1 MRRANRLAML
11 VTIGLLQTLTALPA
25 GAAELKVLLPL
36 GRVAYQ
42 TNEWIDVSV
51 VRSSVDGLKEG
62 TLALTLAGT
71 DGSKLDFTFAVR
83 PASGKTAVA
92 TEHLHL
98 NGALLRPGKY
108 RLDVAGDGTT
118 ATTQLEVY
126 THLRGSS
133 FKTIDWASHASK
145 HEQATLGE
153 DSMGFNLMLYAYGG
167 LDPDESIRGGLDYLR
182 NCTLGGWHYMDLR
195 RECDWSDPYVLG
207 GGIARA
213 SKQAF
218 EDRTRPNCL
227 GVHLYDEPL
236 LAEVK
241 DPTDAEGKRLVR
253 HGVPAQERSFRATFG
268 TDPPRFQDMHFGRPE
283 DARRWAEYNR
293 WRLLLLEAA
302 WKLSGHAVQSVEP
315 DFVPISQTQWAW
327 QAFDAGYYFNVNR
340 PFPVVSRHALY
351 DYKHGGDFSP
361 SFAFEFGRI
370 RDLKKPEW
378 YLPMWGSSHTD
389 LYRAEQYLSFMEN
402 LQGAAK
408 PPDLHAH
415 RPSRTPVAEGIVETN
430 KVMLRL
436 GTVFET
442 LPVTR
447 PETAVLYS
455 MSHNLHE
462 RTHDS
467 MDSYRGN
474 RHVQHLLLLY
484 IAGKQLHVPLFP
496 VVEEDVLDGTLALHH
511 KVVVLAGIDH
521 LDPPVAAKL
530 DAFRAGGGTVLLS
543 DDSKVQL
550 AGAVRFPFPPEGLHS
565 IADMDRWAAEGEW
578 GKWSEVVYTH
588 RYFRAAE
595 GVAAALRPRL
605 EALGVRPVLDCDQSG
620 VVASRE
626 ALGDIEYLF
635 TVNVSPDPD
644 TFGWYF
650 LRGTEATLRLP
661 ADGRVVYDALQ
672 GGSLAGEF
680 RNENGRL
687 AGTFRFG
694 PGQMRA
700 FARTARPIGGVQV
713 LTPLLSRDY
722 TEARQP
728 SQVELTAILVD
739 EQRQP
744 LCGSAPLHV
753 EVIDPLKTK
762 RYDLYRAT
770 DRGILRLALPLA
782 ANDPGGEWQVVV
794 HDLLGNTQGRAAF
807 TYRPATQCAALAGA
821 TRRAVTFG
829 RDRDN
834 VFRFFRTHKDLTLAI
849 GTSPFDASAAERL
862 AQALEPWD
870 IRCQTIKAAEVKRHV
885 PTAAEKP
892 TWVDAAGSFDLRGPV
907 VLVGNPDDNAL
918 IRHLRDQKFLPH
930 APVKDQFP
938 GHGRGLLAWQREGLA
953 YFGHESL
960 TLIAYDDA
968 GMAEAVGTAYE
979 IAAGMEP
986 LTPLVLPDTATVTA
1000 ATQAPGQVPAAV
1012 VAWQTRLPDRV
1023 AVMRALPGGVAVLSA
1038 DGTLAVLRPDG
1049 STAWRQSLVGG
1060 EAWALEA
1067 TRDGRVLA
1075 VSSGHQL
1082 HLYDGSGK
1090 HLGEVAVRPPD
1101 AATRDEGIGVMR
1113 LAPDG
1118 AHVFLALGRYHLLKD
1133 ARGKDAWTFGT
1144 TLCLCDLKGGKL
1156 WEVGGVDEKAAQLR
1170 LPERCRAAAFA
1181 PDGKKLVVLTEKRVG
1196 EKTEQKAQVIDA
1208 ATGKLGSSIA
1218 GVTHILGEPIG
1229 ANLLLGD
1236 GDSKLLLFAP
1246 AEEKVVGELDCAKAG
1261 PVACAAARA
1270 GIVVG
1275 TEADGGVRL
1284 VKGVTG
1290 KLAEQTRW
1298 QDRVET
1304 KIVKGVS
1311 ASGSRVLVTYWG
1323 GTLRLFDDGGAL
1335 RTEPVLPQDVTAT
1348 AWAGGRVVAG
1358 LADGRVLALD
1368 VP

>member
-1 MRRANRLAML
+1 MHRFATLFL
-11 VTIGLLQTLTALPA
+11 LGLLPFATACPA
-25 GAAELKVLLPL
+25 GAAELRILLPL

-51 VRSSVDGLKEG
+51 VRTAADGLREG
-62 TLALTLAGT
+62 TLALSLTGP
-71 DGSKLDFTFAVR
+71 DGGKLNFTFAAR
-83 PASGKTAVA
+83 PASGSPAVA

-108 RLDVAGDGTT
+108 RLDVAGDGAT
-118 ATTQLEVY
+118 ATTPLEVCS
-126 THLRGSS
+126 HVRASS

-167 LDPDESIRGGLDYLR
+167 LDPDELIRGGLDYMR

-241 DPTDAEGKRLVR
+241 DPADPEGKRLVR
-253 HGVPAQERSFRATFG
+253 YGVPAQERSFRATFG
-268 TDPPRFQDMHFGRPE
+268 ADAPRFADMHFDRPE

-302 WKLSGHAVQSVEP
+302 WKLAGHAVQSVEP
-315 DFVPISQTQWAW
+315 DFLPISQTQWAW

-370 RDLKKPEW
+370 RDLQKPEW
-378 YLPMWGSSHTD
+378 YLPMWGSGHTD

-430 KVMLRL
+430 RVMRGL

-447 PETAVLYS
+447 PEVAVLYS

-462 RTHDS
+462 RTRDS

-474 RHVQHLLLLY
+474 RHFQHLLYLY

-496 VVEEDVLDGTLALHH
+496 VVEEDVLDGTLAAHH
-511 KVVVLAGIDH
+511 KVVILAGIDY

-543 DDSKVQL
+543 DDSKVEL
-550 AGAVRFPFPPEGLHS
+550 AGAVRFPFPQEGLRL
-565 IADMDRWAAEGEW
+565 IADMDHWAAEGEW
-578 GKWSEVVYTH
+578 ARWTETVYTH
-588 RYFRAAE
+588 RYFKEAE
-595 GVAAALRPRL
+595 GVAAALRPKL
-605 EALGVRPVLDCDQSG
+605 EALGVRPVLDCDRPG

-626 ALGDIEYLF
+626 ACGDIEYLF
-635 TVNVSPDPD
+635 TVNATPDPD

-650 LRGTEATLRLP
+650 LHGTEATLGLP
-661 ADGRVVYDALQ
+661 ADDRPVYDALQ
-672 GGSLAGEF
+672 GGSLAREF
-680 RNENGRL
+680 RSNNGRL
-687 AGTFRFG
+687 TGTFRFG
-694 PGQMRA
+694 PGQMRV
-700 FARTARPIGGVQV
+700 FARTARPIGGVLV

-722 TEARQP
+722 TAARQP
-728 SQVELTAILVD
+728 IQVELTAVLVD

-744 LCGSAPLHV
+744 LCGSAPLHI

-770 DRGILRLALPLA
+770 DRGVLRLALPLA
-782 ANDPGGEWQVVV
+782 ANDPAGEWQVIV
-794 HDLLGNTQGRAAF
+794 HDLLGNTEGRAAF
-807 TYRPATQCAALAGA
+807 TYRPPTECAALAGA
-821 TRRAVTFG
+821 TRRAVMFG

-834 VFRFFRTHKDLTLAI
+834 VFRFFRNHKDLILVI
-849 GTSPFDASAAERL
+849 GANPFDAVAAERL
-862 AQALEPWD
+862 AKVLEPWD
-870 IRCQTIKAAEVKRHV
+870 IRCQTIKAADVKRHV

-892 TWVDAAGSFDLRGPV
+892 TWVDAGGSFDLRGPA
-907 VLVGNPDDNAL
+907 VLLGNPDDNPL
-918 IRHLRDQKFLPH
+918 IRHLRDQKFLPY

-938 GHGRGLLAWQREGLA
+938 GRGRGMLAWQREGLA

-968 GMAEAVGTAYE
+968 GMAEAVGTAHE
-979 IAAGMEP
+979 IAAGLEP
-986 LTPLVLPDTATVTA
+986 LTPLVLPDTAAVTA
-1000 ATQAPGQVPAAV
+1000 ATHAPGHAPAAA
-1012 VAWQTRLPDRV
+1012 VAWQTRLPDRIV
-1023 AVMRALPGGVAVLSA
+1023 AMRALPKGVVVLCA

-1049 STAWRQSLVGG
+1049 STAWREALAGG
-1060 EAWALEA
+1060 EAWSLDVSH
-1067 TRDGRVLA
+1067 DGGVLA

-1082 HLYDGSGK
+1082 YLYDVGGK
-1090 HLGEVAVRPPD
+1090 RFREVTVRPPD
-1101 AATRDEGIGVMR
+1101 AGTRDEGVGIMR
-1113 LAPDG
+1113 LTPDG
-1118 AHVFLALGRYHLLKD
+1118 THVFLALGRYHLLKD
-1133 ARGKDAWTFGT
+1133 AKGKDSWTFGT
-1144 TLCLCDLKGGKL
+1144 TLCLCDQKGRKA
-1156 WEVGGVDEKAAQLR
+1156 WEVGGVDEKSHQPR
-1170 LPERCRAAAFA
+1170 LPERCLAAAFA
-1181 PDGKKLVVLTEKRVG
+1181 ADGKKLVLLTEQRGG
-1196 EKTEQKAQVIDA
+1196 EKTERKAQVLDA
-1208 ATGKLGSSIA
+1208 ATGQFGTKLA
-1218 GVTHILGEPIG
+1218 GVTHVLGEPRG
-1229 ANLLLGD
+1229 ANLLLSD
-1236 GDSKLLLFAP
+1236 SDSKLLLFSP
-1246 AEEKVVGELDCAKAG
+1246 IQERIVGELDCAGAG
-1261 PVACAAARA
+1261 PVACASAGA
-1270 GIVVG
+1270 GIVIG

-1284 VKGVTG
+1284 VKAVGG
-1290 KLAEQTRW
+1290 KLPDQALW
-1298 QDRVET
+1298 QNRVET
-1304 KIVKGVS
+1304 KIVKSVS
-1311 ASGSRVLVTYWG
+1311 ASGGRVAVTYWG
-1323 GTLRLFDDGGAL
+1323 GTLRLFDGNGKV
-1335 RTEPVLPQDVTAT
+1335 RHEQVLPQDVTTT
-1348 AWAGGRVVAG
+1348 AWVGGRLVVG
-1358 LADGRVLALD
+1358 LADGTVLSLD
-1368 VP
+1368 AG